1 MANYVDGFVLP
12 VPKKKVKAYQSMA
25 QKAGKLWLEHGAL
38 EFHECMAEDVKD
50 GKVTSFPMSVKLKKG
65 EVVFFSWIIYKSR
78 KHRDAVLKAVMTDP
92 RMEKICTPDKMPF
105 DAQRMVWGGFQP
117 IVSMKAATKK
127 PAAKKAVKK
136 NARSK

>member
-1 MANYVDGFVLP
+1 
-12 VPKKKVKAYQSMA
+12 
-25 QKAGKLWLEHGAL
+25 
-38 EFHECMAEDVKD
+38 
-50 GKVTSFPMSVKLKKG
+50 
-65 EVVFFSWIIYKSR
+65 
-78 KHRDAVLKAVMTDP
+78 
-92 RMEKICTPDKMPF
+92 MEKICTPDKMPF